1 MQRTDVETGKK
12 PVELR
17 KLSNKTKAK
26 LRQATKKVVVIAE
39 TKVTKHIKNL
49 TNKVWVNQD
58 IKNRL
63 NINFK
68 ARLSPAIDTS
78 LDLSRKIKKAAKKA
92 RIETIA
98 VPQKVSKLVR
108 LRPIKL
114 ISKETLAKIEISKNL
129 EELAKLSKAA
139 NIKKDK
145 SKGNSLVCITNNT
158 DFKRLPKPEALPYV
172 QDAGWKYCSKE
183 QYKTWLKIQA
193 SKVEYL
199 KPKVLT
205 KEEQKTAKDFVN
217 YGARK
222 YRRLF
227 KKKEKQPTFSKET
240 KAELEE
246 IASKK
251 ERLSFRRG
259 RLGEPTFVKKIKKEI
274 TQLVQIPDKVIK
286 VCQAINVLPKGI
298 KAWTKYKHR
307 CNKNKEVSDTKK

>member
-1 MQRTDVETGKK
+1 MQRINVETGKK

-26 LRQATKKVVVIAE
+26 IRQAAKKIVAIVE
-39 TKVTKHIKNL
+39 NKVSKHKKNL
-49 TNKVWVNQD
+49 TNKVWVKQD
-58 IKNRL
+58 VLNRL

-68 ARLSPAIDTS
+68 ALLSPTLDTS
-78 LDLSRKIKKAAKKA
+78 LALSRKLKKAVKKA
-92 RIETIA
+92 RIETI
-98 VPQKVSKLVR
+98 VIPQKVSKLVR

-183 QYKTWLKIQA
+183 QYKTWLKIQ
-193 SKVEYL
+193 STKVEYL

-205 KEEQKTAKDFVN
+205 KEEQKEAKNFVN
-217 YGARK
+217 YGTRK

-240 KAELEE
+240 KAILEE
-246 IASKK
+246 SASKK
-251 ERLSFRRG
+251 ERLSFKRG
-259 RLGEPTFVKKIKKEI
+259 RLGEPMFVKKIRKEI
-274 TQLVQIPDKVIK
+274 TQLVQVPTKVVK
-286 VCQAINVLPKGI
+286 VCQAINILPKGI

-307 CNKNKEVSDTKK
+307 CNKDKSVSDTKK